1 MMKGQDTVALPL
13 IALGD
18 TDEDELLEN
27 LKNMSTNGLRTLV
40 CGFAELDPSW
50 WSQRSA
56 AYQEIIT
63 RDSSPASEGH
73 PAKCKPSGCE
83 KCAQHDFF
91 EQVEKDAG
99 LQYAGCI
106 GLEDQLQLL
115 VPECIGDCIRGGIKV
130 WMITGDKLE
139 TAKNIGLAWSASGTQ
154 AASQWRASSRLR
166 GFAVLTRP
174 CFVCFQ
180 QSDRSRHDPFLHLR

>member
-13 IALGD
+13 LSLGAQN
-18 TDEDELLEN
+18 EDELLEN

-40 CGFAELDPSW
+40 CGFAELDNNW
-50 WSQRSA
+50 WGQRSS
-56 AYQEIIT
+56 AYQAIIQ
-63 RDSSPASEGH
+63 RDTTAHSEGH
-73 PAKCKPSGCE
+73 PDKCNHEKCE

-99 LQYAGCI
+99 LAYCGTL

-115 VPECIGDCIRGGIKV
+115 VPECIGDCIRGGIKGEKRACPYCARAERAAPPLCAHLSPRLLSLCAV

-139 TAKNIGLAWSASGTQ
+139 TAKNIGLACV
-154 AASQWRASSRLR
+154 RA
-166 GFAVLTRP
+166 
-174 CFVCFQ
+174 
-180 QSDRSRHDPFLHLR
+180 